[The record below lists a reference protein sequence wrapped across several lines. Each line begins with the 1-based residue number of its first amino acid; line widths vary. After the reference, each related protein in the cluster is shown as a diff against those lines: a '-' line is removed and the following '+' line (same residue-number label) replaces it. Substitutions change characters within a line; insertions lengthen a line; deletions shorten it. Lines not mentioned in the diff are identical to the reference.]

1 MSGVKMPR
9 YVVGL
14 AECSSGAAAEIGGK
28 AVGLGALLAAG
39 MPVPA
44 GFAVTTSAYRES
56 VAAIRHELDAIAA
69 ATAIS
74 DGEAS
79 AALRAL
85 FDGLLLPEPVAAQ
98 VREAYLA
105 LDPAG
110 PALVAVRSSATAEDL
125 VDASFAGQ
133 QDTYLGI
140 RGVEPVI
147 AHVAQCWGSLFTPH
161 AIGYRRR
168 FDVPVDDL
176 AMAVVVQSMVDAE
189 AAGVMMSLDPVTG
202 DRSTVFISA
211 AHGLGEGVVV
221 GDVESDSIW
230 VHKNGPA
237 VTRVESVHQ
246 TEAYRY
252 DADGIVR
259 RQPLTAE
266 LRDTPALLPREAV
279 ELARIATRMEQ
290 HQGCPQD
297 LEWAIDIDGTG
308 ARRIWLLQS
317 RPETVWANRST
328 PNRPPALHGPT
339 RPDTTWTTTNVGES
353 VPGIPTPLGWSMWSV
368 AGEIAMRSA
377 FHAIG
382 ALSRSEL
389 DVPAAPQD
397 RLLGIFLGRASLS
410 VSLLCD
416 WAERVPGTDP
426 VTMAEQIF
434 SARPQGYVPRSRRR
448 YYPRVA
454 LKAGVP
460 LFRVKRM
467 VLRDRADAEEFRANA
482 LGTLA
487 TSDEETTRQILEDA
501 LTIHRRCLSTQT
513 LLTMAV
519 CQPITDAL
527 LRTAANVGFSGAEL
541 MAGYGGHDETAAV
554 TDMWACSR
562 GTLDLDTFLARHGF
576 HAWQEGELSAPSWRE
591 DPTPVLNLIESYK
604 GRGDD
609 ADPAIAERQH
619 MATREKLESDFLVAL
634 PRTRKPLGRLLLRL
648 ARSYVPLRGI
658 AKGSFVQSLDVVRAA
673 ARRLGTLLQ
682 GRGALADREDIFY
695 LTLPELRAEPPAD
708 VGALVAERKRE
719 RAGYATLQLPTAWS
733 GEVAPIESV
742 PIADDNMIVG
752 SGASPGVAEGRAR
765 VVTSPDDA
773 HIAEGEILVAHNT
786 DPSWASLMFLSAGLV
801 ADIGGVMS
809 HTAIVARE
817 LSLPCVVNTKFASKA
832 LRTGDLIR
840 VDGARGTVEV
850 LERVGAFPPPNVET
864 CSPPTS
870 RTEEHAT

>member
-1 MSGVKMPR
+1 MPR
-9 YVVGL
+9 YVVRL
-14 AECSSGAAAEIGGK
+14 AECSSAAAADVGGK
-28 AVGLGALLAAG
+28 AVGLSALLAAD

-56 VAAIRHELDAIAA
+56 IAGIRHEIDAITAA
-69 ATAIS
+69 SEAS
-74 DGEAS
+74 DADAS

-85 FDGLLLPEPVAAQ
+85 FDGLPLPEHVAAQ

-105 LDPAG
+105 LDPSGTA
-110 PALVAVRSSATAEDL
+110 PVAVRSSATAEDL
-125 VDASFAGQ
+125 ADASFAGQ
-133 QDTYLGI
+133 QDTYLGV
-140 RGVEPVI
+140 RGVDSVI
-147 AHVAQCWGSLFTPH
+147 AHIAQCWGSLFTPH

-168 FDVPVDDL
+168 FDVPIDDL

-189 AAGVMMSLDPVTG
+189 TAGVMMSLDPVTG
-202 DRSTVFISA
+202 DRATVFISA

-221 GDVESDSIW
+221 GDIESDSVW
-230 VHKNGPA
+230 VDKNGPA

-252 DADGIVR
+252 DTDGVVC
-259 RQPLTAE
+259 RQPLAAD
-266 LRDTPALLPREAV
+266 LRDQPALLPQEAV
-279 ELARIATRMEQ
+279 ELARIAIRMEQ
-290 HQGCPQD
+290 KQGCPQD
-297 LEWAIDIDGTG
+297 LEWAIDLDEAGN
-308 ARRIWLLQS
+308 RKIWLLQS
-317 RPETVWANRST
+317 RPETVWANRS
-328 PNRPPALHGPT
+328 PQSSNRSPALHGPT

-389 DVPAAPQD
+389 EIPAVPQD
-397 RLLGIFLGRASLS
+397 RLLGIFLGHASLS
-410 VSLLCD
+410 VSLLCE

-434 SARPQGYVPRSRRR
+434 SARPEGYVPRSRRR

-454 LKAGVP
+454 LKAGAP

-467 VLRDRADAEEFRANA
+467 VMSDRTDAEAFRAKA
-482 LGTLA
+482 LRTLVD
-487 TSDEETTRQILEDA
+487 SDERTTRRLLEDA
-501 LTIHRRCLSTQT
+501 LAIHRRCLSTQT

-527 LRTAANVGFSGAEL
+527 LRTAANVGFSGEEL

-562 GTLDLDTFLARHGF
+562 GELDLDTFLARHGF
-576 HAWQEGELSAPSWRE
+576 HAWQEGELSAASWRE
-591 DPTPVLNLIESYK
+591 DPTPVLNLIERYK
-604 GRGDD
+604 GRGDE
-609 ADPAIAERQH
+609 ANPAIAERQR
-619 MATREKLESDFLVAL
+619 MATRERLESDFLAAL
-634 PRTRKPLGRLLLRL
+634 PRSRKPLGRLLLRL

-673 ARRLGTLLQ
+673 ARRLGTLLRD
-682 GRGALADREDIFY
+682 RGALADREDIFY
-695 LTLPELRAEPPAD
+695 LTLPELRAQLPAD
-708 VGALVAERKRE
+708 VSALVGERKRE
-719 RAGYATLQLPTAWS
+719 RASYASLELPTVWS
-733 GEVAPIESV
+733 GEAAPIESV
-742 PIADDNMIVG
+742 PVADDNLIVG
-752 SGASPGVAEGRAR
+752 RGASPGVVDGRAR
-765 VVTSPDDA
+765 VVTSPDHA
-773 HIAEGEILVAHNT
+773 HVAEGEILIAHNT

-801 ADIGGVMS
+801 SDIGGVMS

-817 LSLPCVVNTKFASKA
+817 LSLPCVVNTKFATKA

-840 VDGARGTVEV
+840 VNGARGTVEV
-850 LERVGAFPPPNVET
+850 LERVGVFPPPNVDT
-864 CSPPTS
+864 HRPPTS

>member
-1 MSGVKMPR
+1 MPR

-14 AECSSGAAAEIGGK
+14 PECHSDGAADVGGK
-28 AVGLGALLAAG
+28 AIGLGALLAAG
-39 MPVPA
+39 IPVPA

-56 VAAIRHELDAIAA
+56 VVAIRDQVDAIT
-69 ATAIS
+69 ATPSIS
-74 DGEAS
+74 DHAAS
-79 AALRAL
+79 AELRAL
-85 FDGLLLPEPVAAQ
+85 FDGLPLPGQVATE
-98 VREAYLA
+98 VREAYLD
-105 LDPAG
+105 LDPSG
-110 PALVAVRSSATAEDL
+110 TALVAVRSSATAEDL

-133 QDTYLGI
+133 QDTYLGV
-140 RGVEPVI
+140 RGVESVL

-168 FDVPVDDL
+168 FDVPIDDL

-189 AAGVMMSLDPVTG
+189 TAGVMMSLDPVTG

-221 GDVESDSIW
+221 GDIESDSIW
-230 VHKNGPA
+230 VDKNGPA

-246 TEAYRY
+246 AETYRY
-252 DADGIVR
+252 DADGVVR
-259 RQPLTAE
+259 RQPLAAE
-266 LRDTPALLPREAV
+266 LQDKPALLPQEAV
-279 ELARIATRMEQ
+279 ELARIAIRMEQ
-290 HQGCPQD
+290 QQGCPQD
-297 LEWAIDIDGTG
+297 LEWAIDVDDAGD
-308 ARRIWLLQS
+308 RRIWLLQS

-328 PNRPPALHGPT
+328 VSRSPALHGPSY
-339 RPDTTWTTTNVGES
+339 PDTTWTTTNVGES

-368 AGEIAMRSA
+368 AGEVAMRSA

-389 DVPAAPQD
+389 DIPAVPQD
-397 RLLGIFLGRASLS
+397 RLLGIFLGRVSLS
-410 VSLLCD
+410 VSLLCE

-434 SARPQGYVPRSRRR
+434 SARPRDYVPRSQRR

-454 LKAGVP
+454 LKAGAP
-460 LFRVKRM
+460 IFRVKPM
-467 VLRDRADAEEFRANA
+467 VLRDRADAEAFRAK
-482 LGTLA
+482 TLRQLA
-487 TSDEETTRQILEDA
+487 DSDEETTRQLLEEA
-501 LTIHRRCLSTQT
+501 LSIHQRCLSTQT

-527 LRTAANVGFSGAEL
+527 LKTAASVGFSGEEL

-562 GTLDLDTFLARHGF
+562 GKLDLDTFLAKHGF
-576 HAWQEGELSAPSWRE
+576 HAWQEGELSAASWRE
-591 DPTPVLNLIESYK
+591 DPTPVLKLIESYQ
-604 GRGDD
+604 GRGEE
-609 ADPAIAERQH
+609 ADPAITERQR
-619 MATREKLESDFLVAL
+619 MATREKLELNFLAAL

-648 ARSYVPLRGI
+648 AHSYVPLRGI

-673 ARRLGTLLQ
+673 ARRLGTLLHD
-682 GRGALADREDIFY
+682 RGALADREDIFY
-695 LTLPELRAEPPAD
+695 LTLPELRGEMPAD
-708 VGALVAERKRE
+708 VNTLVAERKRE
-719 RAGYATLQLPTAWS
+719 RDSYATLELPTVWV
-733 GEVAPIESV
+733 GEAAPVESV
-742 PIADDNMIVG
+742 PVADDDTIVG

-765 VVTSPDDA
+765 VVTGPEDA
-773 HIAEGEILVAHNT
+773 HIVEGEILVAHNT
-786 DPSWASLMFLSAGLV
+786 DPSWASLMFLSSGLV

-817 LSLPCVVNTKFASKA
+817 LGLPCVVNTKLASKT
-832 LRTGDLIR
+832 LQTGDLIR

-850 LERVGAFPPPNVET
+850 VERIGIRPSPTVDSQPPSTP
-864 CSPPTS
+864 

>member
-1 MSGVKMPR
+1 MPR
-9 YVVGL
+9 YVVRL
-14 AECSSGAAAEIGGK
+14 AECSSDAAADVGGK
-28 AVGLGALLAAG
+28 AVGLGALLAGG

-44 GFAVTTSAYRES
+44 GFAVTTSAYRQS
-56 VAAIRHELDAIAA
+56 IAAIRHELDAIAA

-74 DGEAS
+74 DGESS
-79 AALRAL
+79 AQLRAH
-85 FDGLLLPEPVAAQ
+85 FDELPLPELVTAQ

-105 LDPAG
+105 LDPSGKA
-110 PALVAVRSSATAEDL
+110 PVAVRSSATAEDL

-133 QDTYLGI
+133 QDTYLGV
-140 RGVEPVI
+140 RGVESVI
-147 AHVAQCWGSLFTPH
+147 AHIAQCWGSLFTPQ

-168 FDVPVDDL
+168 FDVPIDDL

-230 VHKNGPA
+230 VDKNGLA
-237 VTRVESVHQ
+237 VTRVESVQQ
-246 TEAYRY
+246 TDAYRY
-252 DADGIVR
+252 DADGVVR
-259 RQPLTAE
+259 RQPLTPE
-266 LRDTPALLPREAV
+266 LRDKPALLPDEAV
-279 ELARIATRMEQ
+279 ELARIAIRMEQ
-290 HQGCPQD
+290 KQGCPQD
-297 LEWAIDIDGTG
+297 LEWAIDLDDRG

-317 RPETVWANRST
+317 RPETVWANRSAQS
-328 PNRPPALHGPT
+328 PNRSPALHGPT

-382 ALSRSEL
+382 ALSRREL
-389 DVPAAPQD
+389 GVPAAAQD

-434 SARPQGYVPRSRRR
+434 SARPEGYVPRSRWR

-454 LKAGVP
+454 IKAGAP

-467 VLRDRADAEEFRANA
+467 VMGDRADAEAFRAKA
-482 LGTLA
+482 LRTLA
-487 TSDEETTRQILEDA
+487 DSDEQTTRQLLEDA
-501 LTIHRRCLSTQT
+501 LTVHRRCLSTQT

-527 LRTAANVGFSGAEL
+527 LRIAASVGFSGEEL

-554 TDMWACSR
+554 IDMWACSR
-562 GTLDLDTFLARHGF
+562 GKLDLDTFLARHGF

-591 DPTPVLNLIESYK
+591 DPTPVLNLIDSYK

-609 ADPAIAERQH
+609 ADPAIAERRR
-619 MATREKLESDFLVAL
+619 MATREKLERDFLAAL
-634 PRTRKPLGRLLLRL
+634 PRTRNPLGRLLLRL

-673 ARRLGTLLQ
+673 ARRLGTLLRD
-682 GRGALADREDIFY
+682 RGALADREDIFY
-695 LTLPELRAEPPAD
+695 LTLPELRAELPAD

-719 RAGYATLQLPTAWS
+719 RASYATLELPTVWS
-733 GEVAPIESV
+733 GEAAPIESV

-786 DPSWASLMFLSAGLV
+786 DPSWASLMFLSSGLV

-817 LSLPCVVNTKFASKA
+817 LSLPCVVNTKFASKT

-850 LERVGAFPPPNVET
+850 LERVEVSLPLTVDT
-864 CSPPTS
+864 HSPPTS
-870 RTEEHAT
+870 RTEEQAT

>member
-1 MSGVKMPR
+1 MPR

-14 AECSSGAAAEIGGK
+14 PECSSVGAPDVGGK

-56 VAAIRHELDAIAA
+56 VIAIRHQVDAIAA
-69 ATAIS
+69 ATALT
-74 DGEAS
+74 DEAAS
-79 AALRAL
+79 MQLRAL
-85 FDGLLLPEPVAAQ
+85 FDGLPLPEHVAAQ
-98 VREAYLA
+98 LREAYLA
-105 LDPAG
+105 LDPSGTA
-110 PALVAVRSSATAEDL
+110 PVAVRSSATAEDL

-133 QDTYLGI
+133 QDTYLGV
-140 RGVEPVI
+140 RGVDSVI
-147 AHVAQCWGSLFTPH
+147 AHIAQCWGSLFTPH

-168 FDVPVDDL
+168 FDVPIDDL

-221 GDVESDSIW
+221 GDIESDSIW
-230 VHKNGPA
+230 VDKNGPA
-237 VTRVESVHQ
+237 VSRMESVHQ

-252 DADGIVR
+252 DANGIVS
-259 RQPLTAE
+259 RQPLAAE
-266 LRDTPALLPREAV
+266 LRDRPALLPQEAV
-279 ELARIATRMEQ
+279 ELARIAIRMEQ
-290 HQGCPQD
+290 QQRCPQD
-297 LEWAIDIDGTG
+297 LEWAIDLDDTG

-328 PNRPPALHGPT
+328 VNRPPALHGPT
-339 RPDTTWTTTNVGES
+339 RLDTTWTTTNVGES

-382 ALSRSEL
+382 ALSRREL
-389 DVPAAPQD
+389 DIPAAPQD

-426 VTMAEQIF
+426 VMMAELIF

-454 LKAGVP
+454 LKAGAP

-467 VLRDRADAEEFRANA
+467 VMRDRVDAEAFRANA
-482 LGTLA
+482 LRTLA
-487 TSDEETTRQILEDA
+487 NSGEVTTRQLLEDA
-501 LTIHRRCLSTQT
+501 LAIHRRCLSTQT

-527 LRTAANVGFSGAEL
+527 LRIASSVGFSGEEL

-562 GTLDLDTFLARHGF
+562 GRLDLDSFLARHGF

-604 GRGDD
+604 GRGDE
-609 ADPAIAERQH
+609 ADPAIAERQRT
-619 MATREKLESDFLVAL
+619 ATREKLELDFLAAL

-648 ARSYVPLRGI
+648 ARAYVPLRGI

-673 ARRLGTLLQ
+673 ARRLGSILQ
-682 GRGALADREDIFY
+682 DRDVLADREDIFY
-695 LTLPELRAEPPAD
+695 LTLPELRGELPAD
-708 VGALVAERKRE
+708 VGALVGERKRE
-719 RAGYATLQLPTAWS
+719 RASYTTLELPTVWL
-733 GEVAPIESV
+733 GEAAPIESV
-742 PIADDNMIVG
+742 PIAEENMIVG

-765 VVTSPDDA
+765 VVTSPEDA
-773 HIAEGEILVAHNT
+773 DIADGEILVAHNT
-786 DPSWASLMFLSAGLV
+786 DPSWASLMFLSSGLV

-817 LSLPCVVNTKFASKA
+817 LSLPCVVNTKFASKM

-850 LERVGAFPPPNVET
+850 LERAEVFPPPTVET
-864 CSPPTS
+864 HLPPTS

>member
-1 MSGVKMPR
+1 MPR

-14 AECSSGAAAEIGGK
+14 AECASGAADEVGGK

-56 VAAIRHELDAIAA
+56 VAAIRRELDATAA

-85 FDGLLLPEPVAAQ
+85 FYGLRLPEAVAAQ
-98 VREAYLA
+98 AREAYLA
-105 LDPAG
+105 LDPTG
-110 PALVAVRSSATAEDL
+110 TALVAVRSSATAEDL

-140 RGVEPVI
+140 RGVESVI
-147 AHVAQCWGSLFTPH
+147 AHIARCWGSLFTPH

-221 GDVESDSIW
+221 GDIESDSIW
-230 VHKNGPA
+230 VDKSGPA
-237 VTRVESVHQ
+237 VTRAESVHQ
-246 TEAYRY
+246 AEAYRY
-252 DADGIVR
+252 DADGDVR
-259 RQPLTAE
+259 RQPLPAE
-266 LRDTPALLPREAV
+266 LQDKPALLPQEAV
-279 ELARIATRMEQ
+279 ELARIAIRMEQ
-290 HQGCPQD
+290 QQGCPQD
-297 LEWAIDIDGTG
+297 LEWAIDLDHTG

-328 PNRPPALHGPT
+328 QSLNRPPALHGPT

-389 DVPAAPQD
+389 DIPAAPQD

-454 LKAGVP
+454 LKAGAP

-467 VLRDRADAEEFRANA
+467 VPRDRANAEAFRANA
-482 LGTLA
+482 LRTLA
-487 TSDEETTRQILEDA
+487 DSDEGTTRQLLEDA

-527 LRTAANVGFSGAEL
+527 LRTAASVGLSGEEL

-576 HAWQEGELSAPSWRE
+576 HAWQEGELSALSWRE
-591 DPTPVLNLIESYK
+591 DPAPVLNLIESYK

-609 ADPAIAERQH
+609 ADPAIAERQR
-619 MATREKLESDFLVAL
+619 MATREKLESDFLAAL
-634 PRTRKPLGRLLLRL
+634 PRGRKPLGRLLLRL

-682 GRGALADREDIFY
+682 DRGALADREDVFY
-695 LTLPELRAEPPAD
+695 LTLPELRAELPAD

-719 RAGYATLQLPTAWS
+719 RAGYATLQLPTVWL

-765 VVTSPDDA
+765 VVTCPGDA

-786 DPSWASLMFLSAGLV
+786 DPSWASLMFLSSGLV

-817 LSLPCVVNTKFASKA
+817 LSLPCVVNTKFATKA

-840 VDGARGTVEV
+840 MNGARGTVEV
-850 LERVGAFPPPNVET
+850 LERVAVLPPPNVDT
-864 CSPPTS
+864 YSPPSS

>member
-1 MSGVKMPR
+1 MSR
-9 YVVGL
+9 YVIGL
-14 AECSSGAAAEIGGK
+14 AECSAEQAAAVGGK
-28 AVGLGALLAAG
+28 AVGLGALVAAG

-56 VAAIRHELDAIAA
+56 VEPIRDELDAIATR
-69 ATAIS
+69 TAIS
-74 DGEAS
+74 DGAAS
-79 AALRAL
+79 VQLRSL
-85 FDGLLLPEPVAAQ
+85 FPSLTLPEGVAAQ
-98 VREAYLA
+98 VRQAYLA
-105 LDPAG
+105 LDPSGQA
-110 PALVAVRSSATAEDL
+110 PVAVRSSATAEDL
-125 VDASFAGQ
+125 ADASFAGQ
-133 QDTYLGI
+133 QDTYLGV
-140 RGVEPVI
+140 RGVESVI
-147 AHVAQCWGSLFTPH
+147 AHIARCWGSLFTPH

-168 FDVPVDDL
+168 FDVAVDDL
-176 AMAVVVQSMVDAE
+176 AMAVVVQTMVDAA

-221 GDVESDSIW
+221 GDIASDSIW
-230 VHKNGPA
+230 VDKNGPV
-237 VTRVESVHQ
+237 VTRVESAHQ

-252 DADGIVR
+252 DADGTVH
-259 RQPLTAE
+259 RQPLSAE
-266 LRDTPALLPREAV
+266 LFDKPALLRSEAI
-279 ELARIATRMEQ
+279 ELARIAVRMEQ
-290 HQGCPQD
+290 KQGCPQD
-297 LEWAIDIDGTG
+297 LEWAIDLDHTG

-317 RPETVWANRST
+317 RPETVWAHRST
-328 PNRPPALHGPT
+328 QSPDQPPALHGPSH
-339 RPDTTWTTTNVGES
+339 PDSTWTTTNVGES

-382 ALSRSEL
+382 ALSPREL
-389 DVPAAPQD
+389 DIPADPRD
-397 RLLGIFLGRASLS
+397 RLLGIFLGHASLS

-434 SARPQGYVPRSRRR
+434 SARPEGYVTRRQWR

-454 LKAGVP
+454 LKAGAP

-467 VLRDRADAEEFRANA
+467 VLGDRRDAEAFRAKA
-482 LGTLA
+482 LRLLPD
-487 TSDEETTRQILEDA
+487 SDEQTTRRLLEDA
-501 LTIHRRCLSTQT
+501 LRMHQRCLSTQT

-527 LRTAANVGFSGAEL
+527 LRVAANAGFSGAEL

-554 TDMWACSR
+554 TDMWLCSR
-562 GTLDLDTFLARHGF
+562 GKLDLDTFLAKHGF
-576 HAWQEGELSAPSWRE
+576 HAWQEGELSARSWRE
-591 DPTPVLNLIESYK
+591 DPTPVLSLIESYR

-609 ADPAIAERQH
+609 TDPAIAELQR
-619 MATREKLESDFLVAL
+619 MATREKLESSLLAAL
-634 PRTRKPLGRLLLRL
+634 PHTRKPFAWLLLRL

-673 ARRLGTLLQ
+673 ARRLGTLLRD
-682 GRGALADREDIFY
+682 RGALTSREDIFY
-695 LTLPELRAEPPAD
+695 LTLPELRAELPAD
-708 VGALVAERKRE
+708 VRALIVERKRE
-719 RAGYATLQLPTAWS
+719 RASYTTIELPTVWVGDA
-733 GEVAPIESV
+733 APIESV

-752 SGASPGVAEGRAR
+752 SAASPGIVEGRAR

-817 LSLPCVVNTKFASKA
+817 LSLPCVVNAKLASKT

-840 VDGARGTVEV
+840 VNGARGTVEV
-850 LERVGAFPPPNVET
+850 LERAGVSPPPTVDPHA
-864 CSPPTS
+864 PPTP

>member
-1 MSGVKMPR
+1 MPR
-9 YVVGL
+9 YVIGL
-14 AECSSGAAAEIGGK
+14 ADCTSDKAADVGGK
-28 AVGLGALLAAG
+28 ATGLGALLAVG

-44 GFAVTTSAYRES
+44 GFAVTTPAYRES
-56 VAAIRHELDAIAA
+56 IASIRRDVDAIVA

-79 AALRAL
+79 LRLRTL
-85 FDGLLLPEPVAAQ
+85 FDGLALPERVADQ

-105 LDPAG
+105 LDPTGTA
-110 PALVAVRSSATAEDL
+110 PVAVRSSATAEDL
-125 VDASFAGQ
+125 ADASFAGQ
-133 QDTYLGI
+133 QDTYLGV
-140 RGVEPVI
+140 RGVESVI
-147 AHVAQCWGSLFTPH
+147 AHVVQCWGSLFTAH

-168 FDVPVDDL
+168 FDIPVDDL

-189 AAGVMMSLDPVTG
+189 AAGVMMSLDPVNGHRT
-202 DRSTVFISA
+202 TVFISA

-221 GDVESDSIW
+221 GDIESDSVW
-230 VHKNGPA
+230 VDKTGPT

-246 TEAYRY
+246 NDAYRY
-252 DADGIVR
+252 DSGGAVT
-259 RQPLTAE
+259 RQPLPAE
-266 LRDTPALLPREAV
+266 LRDAPALSPAEAV
-279 ELARIATRMEQ
+279 ELARIAIRMEQ
-290 HQGCPQD
+290 KQGCPQD
-297 LEWAIDIDGTG
+297 LEWAIDRDDTG

-317 RPETVWANRST
+317 RPETVWANRS
-328 PNRPPALHGPT
+328 PEPSNRPPALHGPT
-339 RPDTTWTTTNVGES
+339 HPDTTWTTTNVGES

-382 ALSRSEL
+382 ALSRTEL
-389 DVPAAPQD
+389 EIPEAPQD
-397 RLLGIFLGRASLS
+397 RLLGIFLGHASLS

-434 SARPQGYVPRSRRR
+434 SARPRGYVARSQPR

-454 LKAGVP
+454 LKAGAP

-467 VLRDRADAEEFRANA
+467 VLRDRVDAEAFRAKALRTLADA
-482 LGTLA
+482 
-487 TSDEETTRQILEDA
+487 DERNTRRLLEDA

-527 LRTAANVGFSGAEL
+527 LRIAASVGFSGEEL

-562 GTLDLDTFLARHGF
+562 GRLDLDTFLARHGF
-576 HAWQEGELSAPSWRE
+576 HAWQEGELSAASWRE
-591 DPTPVLNLIESYK
+591 DPTPVLQLIESYR

-609 ADPAIAERQH
+609 ANPAIAERQR
-619 MATREKLESDFLVAL
+619 MATREKLESDFLAAL
-634 PRTRKPLGRLLLRL
+634 PRSRKPLGRLLLRL
-648 ARSYVPLRGI
+648 ARTYVPLRGI

-673 ARRLGTLLQ
+673 ARRLGALL
-682 GRGALADREDIFY
+682 GARGVLADRDDIFY
-695 LTLPELRAEPPAD
+695 LTLPELRTELPAD

-719 RAGYATLQLPTAWS
+719 RASYASLDLPTVWT
-733 GEVAPIESV
+733 GEAAPVDSV

-752 SGASPGVAEGRAR
+752 SGASPGVVEGRAR
-765 VVTSPDDA
+765 VVTAPDDA
-773 HIAEGEILVAHNT
+773 HINEGEILIAHNT
-786 DPSWASLMFLSAGLV
+786 DPSWASLMFLSSGLV

-817 LSLPCVVNTKFASKA
+817 LSLPCVVNTKFATKA
-832 LRTGDLIR
+832 LRTGDFIR

-850 LERVGAFPPPNVET
+850 LERVGVSPPPTVDT
-864 CSPPTS
+864 QSPPPS

>member
-1 MSGVKMPR
+1 MPP

-14 AECSSGAAAEIGGK
+14 AQCTSGQAADVGGK

-39 MPVPA
+39 MPVPT
-44 GFAVTTSAYRES
+44 GFAVSTLAYRDS
-56 VAAIRHELDAIAA
+56 IGSIRDELDAIAA
-69 ATAIS
+69 TPAVS
-74 DGEAS
+74 DDEAS
-79 AALRAL
+79 VRLRAL
-85 FDGLLLPEPVAAQ
+85 FDELPLPEPVAAQ

-105 LDPAG
+105 LDPSG
-110 PALVAVRSSATAEDL
+110 TALVAVRSSATAEDL
-125 VDASFAGQ
+125 ADASFAGQ
-133 QDTYLGI
+133 QDTYLGV
-140 RGVEPVI
+140 RGVESVI
-147 AHVAQCWGSLFTPH
+147 THVAQCWGSLFTPH

-168 FDVPVDDL
+168 FDVLIEDL
-176 AMAVVVQSMVDAE
+176 AMAVVVQSMVEAE

-230 VHKNGPA
+230 VDKSGPA
-237 VTRVESVHQ
+237 VTHMESVHQ
-246 TEAYRY
+246 RHAYRY
-252 DADGIVR
+252 DADGVVS
-259 RQPLTAE
+259 RQPLATE
-266 LRDTPALLPREAV
+266 LQDKPALLPAEAV
-279 ELARIATRMEQ
+279 ELARIAIRMERQ
-290 HQGCPQD
+290 QGCPQD
-297 LEWAIDIDGTG
+297 LEWAIDLDDTG

-328 PNRPPALHGPT
+328 VNRPPALHGPT
-339 RPDTTWTTTNVGES
+339 HPDTTWTTTNVGES
-353 VPGIPTPLGWSMWSV
+353 VPGIPTPLGWSMWAV

-382 ALSRSEL
+382 ALSRTEVE
-389 DVPAAPQD
+389 VPAAPQD
-397 RLLGIFLGRASLS
+397 RLLGIFLGHASLS

-416 WAERVPGTDP
+416 WAERVPGTNP

-434 SARPQGYVPRSRRR
+434 SARPEGYVPRSRRR

-454 LKAGVP
+454 LKAGAP

-467 VLRDRADAEEFRANA
+467 VLGDRTDAEAFRAKA
-482 LGTLA
+482 LRTLLD
-487 TSDEETTRQILEDA
+487 SDEQTTRQLLEDA
-501 LTIHRRCLSTQT
+501 LSIHRRCLSTQT

-527 LRTAANVGFSGAEL
+527 LRIAASVGFSGEEL

-562 GTLDLDTFLARHGF
+562 GKLDLDTFLARHGF
-576 HAWQEGELSAPSWRE
+576 HAWQEGELSAASWRE
-591 DPTPVLNLIESYK
+591 DPTPVLNLIDSYK

-609 ADPAIAERQH
+609 ANPAIAERQR
-619 MATREKLESDFLVAL
+619 MATREKLEADFLAAL
-634 PRTRKPLGRLLLRL
+634 PRSRKPLGRILLRL
-648 ARSYVPLRGI
+648 SRSYVPLRGI

-673 ARRLGTLLQ
+673 ARRVGTLLRE
-682 GRGALADREDIFY
+682 GGVLTDREDIFY
-695 LTLPELRAEPPAD
+695 LTLPELRAELPPD
-708 VGALVAERKRE
+708 VGALVSERKRE
-719 RAGYATLQLPTAWS
+719 RASYASLELPTVWS
-733 GEVAPIESV
+733 GEAAPIESV
-742 PIADDNMIVG
+742 PVADDNLIVG
-752 SGASPGVAEGRAR
+752 SGASPGVVDGRAR

-773 HIAEGEILVAHNT
+773 DISEGEILIAHNT

-817 LSLPCVVNTKFASKA
+817 LSLPCVVNTKFATKT

-840 VDGARGTVEV
+840 VNGARGTVEV
-850 LERVGAFPPPNVET
+850 LERVRVFPPPNVDT
-864 CSPPTS
+864 QTPPTS
-870 RTEEHAT
+870 RTEEHAK

>member
-1 MSGVKMPR
+1 MSR

-14 AECSSGAAAEIGGK
+14 ADCLPERAVDVGGK
-28 AVGLGALLAAG
+28 AVGLGALLTAG
-39 MPVPA
+39 LPVPA
-44 GFAVTTSAYRES
+44 GFAVSTSAYRQS
-56 VAAIRHELDAIAA
+56 VASIRHELDAIAG
-69 ATAIS
+69 ATALS
-74 DGEAS
+74 DGQAS
-79 AALRAL
+79 AGLRAL
-85 FDGLLLPEPVAAQ
+85 FEGLVLPEQVAAE
-98 VREAYLA
+98 VRKAYLA
-105 LDPAG
+105 LDPSG
-110 PALVAVRSSATAEDL
+110 QALVAVRSSATAEDL

-133 QDTYLGI
+133 QDTYLGV
-140 RGVEPVI
+140 RGVESVVT
-147 AHVAQCWGSLFTPH
+147 HVVQCWGSLFTPQ

-168 FDVPVDDL
+168 FDVPIDDL

-189 AAGVMMSLDPVTG
+189 AAGVMMSLNPVTG

-230 VHKNGPA
+230 VDKNGPA
-237 VTRVESVHQ
+237 VTRVESAHQ
-246 TEAYRY
+246 TDAYRY

-259 RQPLTAE
+259 RRPLAPE
-266 LRDTPALLPREAV
+266 LQDRPALLPHEAV
-279 ELARIATRMEQ
+279 ELAGIAIRMEQ
-290 HQGCPQD
+290 KQGCPQD
-297 LEWAIDIDGTG
+297 LEWAIDLDDTGT
-308 ARRIWLLQS
+308 RRIWLLQS

-328 PNRPPALHGPT
+328 SVNRPSALHGPT
-339 RPDTTWTTTNVGES
+339 HPDTTWTTTNVGES

-416 WAERVPGTDP
+416 WAERVPGTNP

-434 SARPQGYVPRSRRR
+434 SARPHGYVPRSQWRF
-448 YYPRVA
+448 YPRVA
-454 LKAGVP
+454 LKAGAP

-467 VLRDRADAEEFRANA
+467 VLGDRAHAEAFRVKS
-482 LGTLA
+482 LRTLA
-487 TSDEETTRQILEDA
+487 DSDEQTTRQVLEDA
-501 LTIHRRCLSTQT
+501 LTMHRRCLSTQT

-527 LRTAANVGFSGAEL
+527 LRIAASVGFSGEEL

-554 TDMWACSR
+554 TDIWACSR
-562 GTLDLDTFLARHGF
+562 GKLDLDTFLARHGI

-591 DPTPVLNLIESYK
+591 DPMPVLNLIESYK

-609 ADPAIAERQH
+609 ADPAIAERQR
-619 MATREKLESDFLVAL
+619 MATREKLELDFLAAL
-634 PRTRKPLGRLLLRL
+634 PRTRNPLGRLLLRL

-673 ARRLGTLLQ
+673 ARRLGTVLRD
-682 GRGALADREDIFY
+682 RGALADREDIFY
-695 LTLPELRAEPPAD
+695 LTLSELRGELPAD

-719 RAGYATLQLPTAWS
+719 RASYTTLELPTVWL
-733 GEVAPIESV
+733 GEAAPIESV
-742 PIADDNMIVG
+742 PIADDNLIIG

-765 VVTSPDDA
+765 VVTCPDDA
-773 HIAEGEILVAHNT
+773 DIAEGDILVAHNT
-786 DPSWASLMFLSAGLV
+786 DPSWASLMFLSSGLV

-817 LSLPCVVNTKFASKA
+817 LSLPCVVNTKFASKT

-840 VDGARGTVEV
+840 VDGTRGTVEV
-850 LERVGAFPPPNVET
+850 LERVEVCPPPTVET
-864 CSPPTS
+864 QLPPTS